1 MLTNTLLKVI
11 LAIIAVGLVIAVIIL
26 DPSKKM

>member
-1 MLTNTLLKVI
+1 MLTNTSLKLI
-11 LAIIAVGLVIAVIIL
+11 LAIIVVALVIAVIIL

>member
-1 MLTNTLLKVI
+1 MLTSTLLKII
-11 LAIIAVGLVIAVIIL
+11 LAIIAIGLVIAVIFS

>member
-1 MLTNTLLKVI
+1 MFISTLLKII

>member
-1 MLTNTLLKVI
+1 MLTNTLLKI
-11 LAIIAVGLVIAVIIL
+11 IFAIIAVGLVIAVLIL